1 MEYRTSV
8 LVSDDIDNVFIC
20 LEDGTK
26 HEIEIEQFM
35 ISLRNGGYIS
45 DWDLEQETVE
55 VMNPIYDDTMDWV
68 EVPKDIDMVDFIQ
81 DLMAKDIKWCIKNIL
96 KNKAR

>member
-1 MEYRTSV
+1 
-8 LVSDDIDNVFIC
+8 
-20 LEDGTK
+20 
-26 HEIEIEQFM
+26 M